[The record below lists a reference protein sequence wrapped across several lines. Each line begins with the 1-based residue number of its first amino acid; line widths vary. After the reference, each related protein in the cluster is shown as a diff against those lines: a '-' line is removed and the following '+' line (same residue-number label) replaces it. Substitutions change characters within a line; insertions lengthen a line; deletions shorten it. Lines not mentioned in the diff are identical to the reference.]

1 MISVP
6 HLLASGT
13 ESVSPG
19 RAACATV
26 QRAAINGLV
35 TNHSPQACSA
45 LTRHAAAVCAAW
57 PPASSDIRARPL
69 PTRGAGGL
77 PRARSSATARKGAGV
92 SACERAGE
100 GEGGPLP
107 VDESAAAYMPM
118 HPGIIHL
125 DVRMRSGQA
134 PTTSRSIPAAVMS
147 APFVVGAA
155 AAILRRSCFSFFL
168 RIIVRKK
175 PAARGRRAA
184 MAPTARLRGLACG
197 SGPVTK
203 REGP

>member
-1 MISVP
+1 
-6 HLLASGT
+6 
-13 ESVSPG
+13 VSTPG

-125 DVRMRSGQA
+125 DVRMRSGQGHRPHPA
-134 PTTSRSIPAAVMS
+134 PSPQQSCRRPSSS
-147 APFVVGAA
+147 AQQPPFFAA
-155 AAILRRSCFSFFL
+155 AASHSSCASSCARSQQPGEGGPLWRR
-168 RIIVRKK
+168 
-175 PAARGRRAA
+175 
-184 MAPTARLRGLACG
+184 RLAYEALHAGV
-197 SGPVTK
+197 GP
-203 REGP
+203 